1 MENAQTTPVGG
12 HVSVMLAEAVDAL
25 VWRRDGVYVDC
36 TFGRGGHSR
45 EILRRL
51 DAAGRLI
58 AFDRDPEAVAVAQ
71 AVNDERFVVRHA
83 AFSGLSG
90 ELDALAVQG
99 VDGVLLDLG
108 VSSPQLDD
116 ARRGMSF
123 RQDAPLD
130 MRMDTS
136 QGEGAAQWLR
146 TASIQEMTEVFRN
159 YGEERYAYAV
169 AKAIASAR
177 TGGDVETTGQLA
189 RIVEKAVRSR
199 EQGQHPATR
208 TFQAIRIFV
217 NQELA
222 ELSAVLPQA
231 VARLRAGGRLVVL
244 SFHSLEDRIVKRFMR
259 DESRARDDLPARLPV
274 RAAALPAPRLRVL
287 GRARRP
293 SAAEVAANARA
304 RSVVMRVAERLPQ
317 EAAA

>member
-1 MENAQTTPVGG
+1 MEKAQTTPVGG

-58 AFDRDPEAVAVAQ
+58 AFDRDPEAVAAAR

-90 ELDALAVQG
+90 ELDALAVRG

-159 YGEERYAYAV
+159 YGEE
-169 AKAIASAR
+169 
-177 TGGDVETTGQLA
+177 
-189 RIVEKAVRSR
+189 
-199 EQGQHPATR
+199 
-208 TFQAIRIFV
+208 
-217 NQELA
+217 
-222 ELSAVLPQA
+222 
-231 VARLRAGGRLVVL
+231 
-244 SFHSLEDRIVKRFMR
+244 
-259 DESRARDDLPARLPV
+259 
-274 RAAALPAPRLRVL
+274 
-287 GRARRP
+287 
-293 SAAEVAANARA
+293 
-304 RSVVMRVAERLPQ
+304 
-317 EAAA
+317 